1 MEQVDRSENRISS
14 SARSQLA
21 SATYR
26 KDLLRAP
33 FAGILEAGWATFALV
48 IAIRYFDA
56 SDTYKAFIAGAAPIG
71 FLITP
76 LTLYL
81 AANFG
86 TTPSRACTFI
96 FATAALLLVGAS
108 LAQSLLFFT
117 LFVVMSQV
125 AAVQQG
131 PLMLQIYT
139 ANYEANERGERM
151 TWPFVLTALCSI
163 GFAFLGGRA
172 LDQKIEIYN
181 WIFIS
186 MALAAIV
193 SAAACVKIPSKHL
206 SREHVGNPW
215 QNLCLIWEDRLFGFL
230 LGSWMLLGLGNL
242 IALPIRVEYLADP
255 AYGVDASN
263 TSIAILMLVVPS
275 IARILSTKMWG
286 HFFDRLHFVT
296 TRNLL
301 NIFFLAS
308 IACFFFTTNIYV
320 LALAMAFQGMAF
332 GGGRIFWS
340 LWVTKISPD
349 EKASSYMSIHMA
361 LTGLRGTIAPF
372 IGYAI
377 LSYSSPY
384 SVGIVGMV
392 LILVSIVLFESVRGH
407 TRLRA

>member
-1 MEQVDRSENRISS
+1 MEQVDRSGNRISF
-14 SARSQLA
+14 SARSELA
-21 SATYR
+21 SSTYR

-56 SDTYKAFIAGAAPIG
+56 SDACKAFIAGSAPIG
-71 FLITP
+71 FLLTP

-81 AANFG
+81 AANLR

-96 FATAALLLVGAS
+96 FVIAAFLLVGAS

-139 ANYEANERGERM
+139 TNYASTERGERM

-163 GFAFLGGRA
+163 GFAFLGGRV
-172 LDQKIEIYN
+172 LDQKIEVYH

-193 SAAACVKIPSKHL
+193 SAAACVKIPSRQL

-215 QNLCLIWEDRLFGFL
+215 QNFRLIWEDRLFGFL

-275 IARILSTKMWG
+275 TARILSTKMWG

-308 IACFFFTTNIYV
+308 IACFFFTTNIYI

-340 LWVTKISPD
+340 LWVTKIAPD

-361 LTGLRGTIAPF
+361 LTGLRGTLAPF

-377 LSYSSPY
+377 LSRSSP
-384 SVGIVGMV
+384 SNVGIAGMV
-392 LILVSIVLFESVRGH
+392 LIIVSIVLFESVRGH
-407 TRLRA
+407 KRLRA